1 MATLNGDN
9 PHRDMSVD
17 SKPDLPLEP
26 DLKLEIAHLLLVD
39 VVGFSRFL
47 VNDQIRVIKELNRIV
62 RTTECFH
69 RAEAAGKLIRLPTGD
84 GMALLFFD
92 SLEAP
97 VRCAL
102 EVSAALR
109 QRPDIQVR
117 MGIHSGP
124 VNQVS
129 DVNDRPNFAGAGI
142 NIAQRVMDS
151 GDAGHILLSK
161 HVADDLAQ
169 YAHWQPA
176 LHDLGECEVKH
187 GFRLHIVNLYKDD
200 LGNPAVPEKLR
211 RRKRWGQDAKRRS
224 EARAVEPSRWPTLLI
239 ILAAVFSLVAVG
251 SSLWM
256 FWRPANH
263 QRKPEET
270 PPSAIPEKSIAV
282 LPFENLSDQKQNIY
296 FADGVQD
303 EILTNLAKAADL
315 KVISRT
321 SVMQYRE
328 GAKRNLRDIGQA
340 LGVAYALEGTVQRS
354 GTKVRVTAQ
363 LIDARTDAH
372 VWAGQYDR
380 ELADVFALQAEIAE
394 KISAQLQVKLAPH
407 EKAAIQQRPTNDL
420 IAFDLYIRAKN
431 LIESAVFNAPR
442 DENLNEAVGLLEQAI
457 GRDRSFALAYF
468 QLAHAHDQIYFGGSD
483 HTLARVKKAEA
494 AIRALEQLR
503 PDSGEAH
510 LALAKHLYW
519 TYFDYDGARR
529 ELAGV
534 SAKLPNNPWPFVIL
548 GYIDRRQARW
558 EQSTKNLERALQ
570 IDPRNFAI
578 LQQIAITYEYLH
590 RYADAI
596 ATLDHALEIAPD
608 DIVTQVTRETLE
620 LEWHANP
627 KPLHDVLASLISKD
641 PSRST
646 LVADQWFFLA
656 MCERD
661 YVAAERAFAALSA
674 DGCRSEGFP
683 FPRIWCHGVLAKARG
698 DQPVAQADFQEA
710 RFAVDKIVHDQP
722 NYAEAICVLG
732 VIEAALGHK
741 ESAMAKGRQALALFP
756 PSSNALEGAAA
767 LHYLALIYAWTGE
780 KELALKELAVA
791 VETPAS
797 VNFGELRLHPYWD
810 PLRGDPRFD
819 KLVASLAPK

>member
-1 MATLNGDN
+1 MTTLNGDN

-92 SLEAP
+92 SPETP

-169 YAHWQPA
+169 YAYWQPA

-211 RRKRWGQDAKRRS
+211 RRNRWGQDARRRS

-239 ILAAVFSLVAVG
+239 ILAAVFSLVAVA
-251 SSLWM
+251 SSLWI
-256 FWRPANH
+256 FWRPANL
-263 QRKPEET
+263 QRKPDET
-270 PPSAIPEKSIAV
+270 TPSAIPEKSIAV

-380 ELADVFALQAEIAE
+380 ELADVFTLQAEIAE
-394 KISAQLQVKLAPH
+394 KISAQLKVKLAPH

-431 LIESAVFNAPR
+431 LIDSAVFNAPR

-483 HTLARVKKAEA
+483 HTFARLKKAEA

-529 ELAGV
+529 ELAGI
-534 SAKLPNNPWPFVIL
+534 SASLPNNPWPFVIL

-558 EQSTKNLERALQ
+558 EQSTQNLERALQ

-608 DIVTQVTRETLE
+608 DIVTRVTRETLE

-661 YVAAERAFAALSA
+661 YAAAEHAFAALSA
-674 DGCRSEGFP
+674 DGCRSEGLP
-683 FPRIWCHGVLAKARG
+683 FPRIWCHGVMTKARG
-698 DQPVAQADFQEA
+698 DQAVPQADFQEA
-710 RFAVDKIVHDQP
+710 RLAVDKIVYDQP

-732 VIEAALGHK
+732 VIDAALGHK
-741 ESAMAKGRQALALFP
+741 ESAVAKGQQARALLP
-756 PSSNALEGAAA
+756 PSRNAIEGAAA

-810 PLRGDPRFD
+810 PLRGDPRFETI
-819 KLVASLAPK
+819 VASIAPK